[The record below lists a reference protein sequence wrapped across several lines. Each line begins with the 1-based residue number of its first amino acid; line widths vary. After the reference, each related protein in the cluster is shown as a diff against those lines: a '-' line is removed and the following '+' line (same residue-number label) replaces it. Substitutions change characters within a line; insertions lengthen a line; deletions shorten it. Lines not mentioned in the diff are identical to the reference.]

1 LIEFFLGQ
9 TTGLKNSYKK
19 DRTVG
24 FGTRNRTWQRGR
36 GRRQFPHLGNGGSSP
51 GVLAKSLARKSICDL
66 YLALGGAQLAS
77 PLLHGSHNQNCGCH
91 SRNGV

>member
-1 LIEFFLGQ
+1 
-9 TTGLKNSYKK
+9 
-19 DRTVG
+19 VG

-66 YLALGGAQLAS
+66 YLALEGAQLAS

-91 SRNGV
+91 SRNGMEWGVGKDGEGEVMWAKVHT